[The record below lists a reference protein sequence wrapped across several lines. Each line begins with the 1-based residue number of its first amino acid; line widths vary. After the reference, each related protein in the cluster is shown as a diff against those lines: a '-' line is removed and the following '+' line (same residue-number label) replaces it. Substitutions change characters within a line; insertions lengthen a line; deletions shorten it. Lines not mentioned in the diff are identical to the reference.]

1 MEFYTLTL
9 PNGIRCIHKQVRS
22 AVAHCSLTIGTGS
35 RDELPA
41 EYGMAHL
48 AEHAIFKGTTHRR
61 AYHINSRL
69 ENLGGELNAYTTK
82 EETVVHATTLRS
94 DFAKAAELIA
104 DVVFHATFPER
115 ELEMEKEVIIDEINS
130 YKDSPSERIFDD
142 FEDLIFAGSPLGHN
156 ILGSKAAIARYDRD
170 SLRAFVARTYNTDQ
184 MVFASIGNISER
196 RFRET
201 VERYFGGVTRSERS
215 FVRMPQR
222 PYAPCDKAVHRS
234 THQAH
239 CMLGGRA
246 YDLNDARRLALS
258 LLVNL
263 LGGPSANSL
272 LNTSVREKHG
282 LSYSIEAGYTPFS
295 DSGIASI
302 YFGTDKDKV
311 DKCLDLIHAE
321 LRKVCSNPLSPRQLS
336 MAKKQFVGQLS
347 IAMEGNEGYML
358 GAAKSYLVYGTVD
371 SMDRIFR
378 KVAAITQEEVL
389 QVANEIFGAPLSS
402 LLYR

>member
-1 MEFYTLTL
+1 
-9 PNGIRCIHKQVRS
+9 
-22 AVAHCSLTIGTGS
+22 
-35 RDELPA
+35 
-41 EYGMAHL
+41 
-48 AEHAIFKGTTHRR
+48 
-61 AYHINSRL
+61 
-69 ENLGGELNAYTTK
+69 
-82 EETVVHATTLRS
+82 
-94 DFAKAAELIA
+94 
-104 DVVFHATFPER
+104 
-115 ELEMEKEVIIDEINS
+115 
-130 YKDSPSERIFDD
+130 
-142 FEDLIFAGSPLGHN
+142 
-156 ILGSKAAIARYDRD
+156 
-170 SLRAFVARTYNTDQ
+170 
-184 MVFASIGNISER
+184 
-196 RFRET
+196 
-201 VERYFGGVTRSERS
+201 
-215 FVRMPQR
+215 
-222 PYAPCDKAVHRS
+222 
-234 THQAH
+234 
-239 CMLGGRA
+239 MLGGRA
-246 YDLNDARRLALS
+246 YDLNDERRLALS